1 MGGNT
6 DNERLILS
14 SYANT
19 VEVETLQEFVEKIG
33 SLNDDL
39 VLGARYRG
47 QSCAS
52 WGLNSGYCRA
62 LQLFSAEKLES
73 SARSAFEI
81 FDAERHAYDKLSSND
96 KWDSLALAQ
105 HYGMTTRLLDWT
117 TSPLVAL
124 YFALDGVRYQSR
136 LKSKLSKKIQT
147 RLEQFKHPKIG
158 ETHAGLPNDNAA
170 VYMINPSD
178 SNIPIK
184 YSSGLPSCVFDKVI
198 DAEES
203 GACIYIP
210 NYLNPRLKAQSGQFS
225 IGPHPESSFPSD
237 LATQILIPKE
247 CIASMHKDLIRMNMG
262 AKLVYGDL
270 GGLCQDLNFTYFGGF
285 RNRVIS

>member
-1 MGGNT
+1 MS
-6 DNERLILS
+6 I
-14 SYANT
+14 YASK
-19 VEVETLQEFVEKIG
+19 VEVETLQEFVEKVG
-33 SLNDDL
+33 ALNGDV

-52 WGLNSGYCRA
+52 WSLNSGYSRA
-62 LQLFSAEKLES
+62 LQLFDAKKLKNN
-73 SARSAFEI
+73 ARNAFEI
-81 FDAERHAYDKLSSND
+81 FDAERHAYDKLSSSD
-96 KWDSLALAQ
+96 QWDSLALAQ

-124 YFALDGVRYQSR
+124 YFALDGVRYRGHEKTELPQD
-136 LKSKLSKKIQT
+136 IQM

-158 ETHAGLPNDNAA
+158 GRAGLPDNDAA
-170 VYMINPSD
+170 VYMIKPGDN
-178 SNIPIK
+178 NIPIK
-184 YSSGLPSCVFDKVI
+184 YSSELPSDIFGEVG

-210 NYLNPRLKAQSGQFS
+210 NYLNPRLRAQSGQFS
-225 IGPHPESSFPSD
+225 IGLHPESSFPSE
-237 LATQILIPKE
+237 LAIQILIPKE
-247 CIASMHKDLIRMNMG
+247 CIASMHNDLIRMNMG
-262 AKLVYGDL
+262 AKPVYGDL